1 MRRWRWVT
9 VASVA
14 LLGLAAGVAIAGRP
28 EMPVDY
34 LLAEPRSA
42 RVVVAS
48 IPGESEVAMRAA
60 DALRRAGWLE
70 VNVQSA
76 VSDPGAVSR
85 VYAEP
90 ASAAE
95 AQQAAMQLGLTSVN
109 PLQLATEPVITSGDT
124 DADVVIVLGDDFRG

>member
-14 LLGLAAGVAIAGRP
+14 LLGLLAGVAIAGRP

-48 IPGESEVAMRAA
+48 ISGESEVAMRAA
-60 DALRRAGWLE
+60 DALRSAGWLE
-70 VNVQSA
+70 VNVQTA

-85 VYAEP
+85 VYANP
-90 ASAAE
+90 ASATE

-109 PLQLATEPVITSGDT
+109 PLQLATEPVVTSDDL